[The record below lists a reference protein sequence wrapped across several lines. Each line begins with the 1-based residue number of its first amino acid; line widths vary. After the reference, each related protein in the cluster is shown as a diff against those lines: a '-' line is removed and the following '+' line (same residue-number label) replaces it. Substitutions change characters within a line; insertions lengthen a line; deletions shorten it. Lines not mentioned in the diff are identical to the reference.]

1 MVRHRSSA
9 AWVAVLLLI
18 PLVGITAWLVHSALN
33 PEPLQVPVLAPPDP
47 RSTPSAPTP
56 TANASLPDPQD
67 SFPPERLF
75 ERVDGAADFLISL
88 GCEKLSFWRLEDPPA
103 DLEILFFS
111 SGEGAGK
118 ALAQD
123 AGSDRTP
130 GPGDEAFVAAESVF
144 FRRGRAYTRLIGD
157 PGAVRAEALAAAAR
171 RADEWI
177 QQQGGIRL

>member
-47 RSTPSAPTP
+47 
-56 TANASLPDPQD
+56 
-67 SFPPERLF
+67 SFHAIGSNTHRERLASRSPGF
-75 ERVDGAADFLISL
+75 ISSRKIVRTRRWRGRFSDFSVAKNCPFF
-88 GCEKLSFWRLEDPPA
+88 GDWRIPPA

-130 GPGDEAFVAAESVF
+130 GPGGWPLNPFFSAVVARIPV
-144 FRRGRAYTRLIGD
+144 
-157 PGAVRAEALAAAAR
+157 
-171 RADEWI
+171 
-177 QQQGGIRL
+177 